1 MKIAMY
7 YTRPFETGGIEK
19 TMYARGKYLSEKGHD
34 ITFIYASNDSPLDML
49 EKWSTIGN
57 VKHIDICKDE
67 IFDWCIYDAVY
78 NLNKVKVRK
87 NNYIQVIN
95 ACLVDS
101 NEYYQEVIPF
111 KKYVAVSEEAKEQ
124 FKKRKGKDCVII
136 PNIIDTDKIKELA
149 KEKIDIPKKK
159 HNFLIVSRIDPQKG
173 FPRLKPILEE
183 CEKKYD
189 KDYQFVVVGSCYL
202 YPQYSERL
210 KQELKN
216 YNVIWEGKQDNPYKY
231 MAWADSL
238 WQLSDYE
245 SQCMVMYEALILGT
259 PCICTDFPNAIK
271 ELTDGK
277 GYILKKDLSNLDL
290 NKIEKLKKDFKYNY
304 VDYGKEWLK
313 LIEPVEKKNYKFSI
327 IIPNYNNAKWLD
339 KCLNSV
345 LNQTY
350 KNYEVIFI
358 DDMSEDNSLEVV
370 NKYYL
375 KFVDTCKGIEVI
387 KVPYKKYNGGTRNVG
402 IIKATGDYIICIDSD
417 DWLKSENTLQ
427 EINDNLEDEDVMFLG
442 FDLYKDGK
450 EGLFP
455 FIPNYEN
462 MYQAFTNDVCA
473 IWTKVVK
480 TELLKDT
487 LFPEST
493 LAEDRVHHYRIC
505 EKANSFT
512 CLNKSTHVWNRSNA
526 TSVTTKREAMWE
538 MSIYKHLGEMYYFIA
553 NTKNEEYKKYVQNK
567 FNKQWNELSQRRYS
581 QI

>member
-7 YTRPFETGGIEK
+7 YTRPFETGGVEK
-19 TMYARGKYLSEKGHD
+19 TMYARGKYLSKQGHD
-34 ITFIYASNDSPLDML
+34 ITFVYASNDSPLDML
-49 EKWSTIGN
+49 EKWSTVGN

-95 ACLVDS
+95 ACLIDS
-101 NEYYQEVIPF
+101 NEYYQE
-111 KKYVAVSEEAKEQ
+111 KEQ

-136 PNIIDTDKIKELA
+136 PNIIDTNEIKELA
-149 KEKIDIPKKK
+149 KETIDIPKKK

-173 FPRLKPILEE
+173 FPRLKPILNE
-183 CEKKYD
+183 CERKYG
-189 KDYQFVVVGSCYL
+189 KDYQFVVAGSCYL
-202 YPQYSERL
+202 YPQYSE
-210 KQELKN
+210 KIKEELKN
-216 YNVIWEGKQDNPYKY
+216 YNVIWLGKQDNPYKY

-245 SQCMVMYEALILGT
+245 SQCMVMYESLILGT

-277 GYILKKDLSNLDL
+277 GFILKKDLSNLDL
-290 NKIEKLKKDFKYNY
+290 EQIEKLKKGFKYNY
-304 VDYGKEWLK
+304 PDYGEEWLK
-313 LIEPVEKKNYKFSI
+313 LLEPIEKKDYKFSI

-339 KCLNSV
+339 KCLVSV

-358 DDMSEDNSLEVV
+358 DDMSEDNSLEIA
-370 NKYYL
+370 NKML
-375 KFVDTCKGIEVI
+375 KGHKVL
-387 KVPYKKYNGGTRNVG
+387 KVPYKKYNGGTRNIG
-402 IIKATGDYIICIDSD
+402 IMEATGDYIVCLDSD
-417 DWLKSENTLQ
+417 DWLKSNTILQ

-450 EGLFP
+450 EDLFP
-455 FIPNYEN
+455 FRPNYEN

-480 TELLKDT
+480 TGLLKDT

-538 MSIYKHLGEMYYFIA
+538 MSIYKHLGEMHYFIKT
-553 NTKNEEYKKYVQNK
+553 TKNNNYKAYVQKK
-567 FNKQWNELSQRRYS
+567 FNNQWKELEQMRYH